1 MGAAVT
7 PFVAPRL
14 VDERKSHLVVFDIDG
29 TLVDRR
35 QRKDGFPADRPADA
49 IVASKYKCY
58 RRPHVREGAVALA
71 TGGSNGCFD
80 SIEGEMEG
88 DTHQSDNSFPHS
100 SLSNC
105 LADILK
111 YRPTPWQ

>member
-71 TGGSNGCFD
+71 TGGSN
-80 SIEGEMEG
+80 EGVLIASKAKWRE
-88 DTHQSDNSFPHS
+88 THISPTTA
-100 SLSNC
+100 SLTRLC
-105 LADILK
+105 PIVWL
-111 YRPTPWQ
+111 TF